1 MTRTRKRGTGN
12 VSRINNQDP
21 PGRGLSIR
29 DQGFVLENRG
39 GGRDK
44 VDKKVDF
51 RAEISPNKEEGT
63 NKREEKKNK
72 NDLLILLIL

>member
-1 MTRTRKRGTGN
+1 M
-12 VSRINNQDP
+12 
-21 PGRGLSIR
+21 
-29 DQGFVLENRG
+29 LENRG